1 MHTIFGTASEKLGPL
16 CCSVG
21 ADEAG
26 KDSKAESDLADAL
39 YKALPD
45 AANARLGS
53 LVDPLLRNQAAIQDD
68 FARAITELQ
77 TLTKADIPAS

>member
-1 MHTIFGTASEKLGPL
+1 MHTIFGTASEKSGPL

-21 ADEAG
+21 AAEAG

-68 FARAITELQ
+68 FARAIAELQ